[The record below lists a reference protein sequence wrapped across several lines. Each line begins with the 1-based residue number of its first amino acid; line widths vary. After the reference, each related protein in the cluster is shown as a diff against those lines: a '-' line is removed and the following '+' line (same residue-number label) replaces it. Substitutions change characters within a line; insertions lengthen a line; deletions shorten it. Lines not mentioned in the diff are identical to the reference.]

1 MTRVLLVEP
10 DAARRDRGALAL
22 RQARFEVRSAGDAES
37 GLRMVSESRPDL
49 LVVDALRVGM
59 PLAEFVSAARAAA
72 AGVPVAVV
80 ALLAPHAS
88 AADAHQA
95 ILDGADDALAGGCDP
110 EAIVEAV
117 RARERRLPPAS
128 TSAPSGE
135 PALAALERAVHAAHR
150 PVTVAALAL
159 DDAAALAAVEGAEA
173 LRELD
178 ESWRGRL
185 RGLLPDQATLIP
197 GIRGEAT
204 VVLPG
209 STPDLRAT
217 IAALSGTGQAPAR
230 IGGWEFR
237 LRAAVGTV
245 TVAAREQMPST
256 EVLLART
263 RHALRIAQR
272 GPQPRVRAFEPGA
285 ATRALEEQR
294 LATMLQQSLEQG
306 AFRLAFQPKVRIADG
321 ETIGAEALIRWNLP
335 TTGEAVPARR
345 LLAAADEAGLLTEIG
360 SWAVREA
367 CRQCAAWCAAGV
379 ELPVSVN
386 LAPSQFRRGDLVDEV
401 RLALG
406 EAALPGRLLCLEV
419 PESVLAT
426 EEDIVRPQ
434 LEELRTAGTSI
445 SMDDFGTGIAGMA
458 LLRRMPIDEVKVD
471 GSVVGRLPG
480 SSEDRATLDA
490 VLRHARQLN
499 VRCVAE
505 GVERADQWA
514 LLAERGWQP
523 AHGWQVAQTKDGGLL
538 PRFARRDP
546 EAVAVARR
554 TRA

>member
-22 RQARFEVRSAGDAES
+22 RQARLEVRSAGDADG
-37 GLRMVSESRPDL
+37 GLRLVSESRPDMV
-49 LVVDALRVGM
+49 VVDVARIGL
-59 PLAEFVSAARAAA
+59 PLSEFAAAARAAA
-72 AGVPVAVV
+72 AGQTVAIL
-80 ALLAPHAS
+80 AILAPHAT
-88 AADAHQA
+88 AVDTHQA
-95 ILDGADDALAGGCDP
+95 ILDGADDAIAGECDP
-110 EAIVEAV
+110 EVIVEAV
-117 RARERRLPPAS
+117 RARERRLPTARTSTPTGETAS
-128 TSAPSGE
+128 
-135 PALAALERAVHAAHR
+135 AAVERAVLAAHR
-150 PVTVAALAL
+150 PVTVAVLAL
-159 DDAAALAAVEGAEA
+159 DDAPALAAVEGAEA

-178 ESWRGRL
+178 GLWRERL
-185 RGLLPDQATLIP
+185 RSLLPDQATVIP

-204 VVLPG
+204 VVLTG

-245 TVAAREQMPST
+245 TIAPREDMPPT
-256 EVLLART
+256 EVLLARA
-263 RHALRIAQR
+263 RLALRTAQR
-272 GPQPRVRAFEPGA
+272 GPQPRVRAFEPAA
-285 ATRALEEQR
+285 ATEALHEQR
-294 LATMLQQSLEQG
+294 LATMLQQSLEHG
-306 AFRLAFQPKVRIADG
+306 AFRLAFQPKIRIADG

-345 LLAAADEAGLLTEIG
+345 LLAAADEAGLLSEIG

-367 CRQCAAWCAAGV
+367 CRQCAAWSAAGV

-426 EEDIVRPQ
+426 EGDAVRPQ

-445 SMDDFGTGIAGMA
+445 SMDDFGTGVAGMA

-480 SSEDRATLDA
+480 SSEDRATMDA
-490 VLRHARQLN
+490 VLRHARHLN

-514 LLAERGWQP
+514 LLAERGWHAAQGWHV
-523 AHGWQVAQTKDGGLL
+523 AHPVDGELL

-546 EAVAVARR
+546 DAVAAARR
-554 TRA
+554 APR